1 MPKTV
6 DPAFTVARLLRE
18 ALEGVVA
25 PAFVSPLLFEALEP
39 YGARLPSGPEGLLEM
54 ARGPLAAAVAK
65 RIGPDEAEE
74 LVQRAERLVAH
85 AQSATRMSEPAPDH
99 APRAAMT
106 FPKPSSARD
115 RDNTALV
122 PTTPDAVRVLVVAEG
137 AGLALRLDTALGAS
151 RVSVRSLAS
160 LLALREYLSNHGSPS
175 LLLVD
180 ASDFPA
186 ISPDE
191 LVAAVRLGP
200 ATMFRAVWG
209 SDLPYGRSVL
219 AAAGDGQPALLGLD
233 RAHGVDPL
241 LDLIRSRR
249 RS

>member
-25 PAFVSPLLFEALEP
+25 PSLVSPLLFEALEP
-39 YGARLPSGPEGLLEM
+39 YGARLPSGPDGLLEM

-65 RIGPDEAEE
+65 RIGRDEAEE

-85 AQSATRMSEPAPDH
+85 AQSAARPATPTPEPAL
-99 APRAAMT
+99 RAAMT
-106 FPKPSSARD
+106 FPRPNSPRD

-122 PTTPDAVRVLVVAEG
+122 PTTPDAVPVLVVADG

-151 RVSVRSLAS
+151 RVSARSLAS
-160 LLALREYLSNHGSPS
+160 LVALRDHLSNHGSPS

-186 ISPDE
+186 IAPEE

-200 ATMFRAVWG
+200 PTMFRAVWG

-219 AAAGDGQPALLGLD
+219 AAAGHGHPALLGLD

-241 LDLIRSRR
+241 LDLIRSRH

>member
-1 MPKTV
+1 MSKSV
-6 DPAFTVARLLRE
+6 DPAFTVTRLLRE

-25 PAFVSPLLFEALEP
+25 PALVSPLLFEALEP

-65 RIGPDEAEE
+65 RIGPEEADE

-85 AQSATRMSEPAPDH
+85 AQSVRPPTPTPEPSL
-99 APRAAMT
+99 RTSKT
-106 FPKPSSARD
+106 FSRPNPARD
-115 RDNTALV
+115 RDSTALV
-122 PTTPDAVRVLVVAEG
+122 PTTADAVRVLVVADG
-137 AGLALRLDTALGAS
+137 AGLALRLDAALGAA
-151 RVSVRSLAS
+151 RVSARSLAS
-160 LLALREYLSNHGSPS
+160 LPALRDHLGHHGSPS

-186 ISPDE
+186 IAPDE
-191 LVAAVRLGP
+191 LVAAMRLGP
-200 ATMFRAVWG
+200 TTMIRAVWG
-209 SDLPYGRSVL
+209 AELPYGRSVIS
-219 AAAGDGQPALLGLD
+219 AAGGAESSLLGLD